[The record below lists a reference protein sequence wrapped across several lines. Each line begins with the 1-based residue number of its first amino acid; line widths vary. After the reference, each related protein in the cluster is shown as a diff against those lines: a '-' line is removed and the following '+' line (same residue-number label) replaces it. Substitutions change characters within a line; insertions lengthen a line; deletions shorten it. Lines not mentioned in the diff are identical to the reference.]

1 MKKYHSTDLYPMTS
15 GRVCRPTSQPPTSGT
30 TENPCHPRDRRR
42 HLLRPEERL
51 PLEPTVYELSAL
63 GNRLLI
69 VREMAHGGHRAAQRG
84 ASQAFAGPPGRNP
97 LPSVGIA
104 DSQERPHVRALAVS
118 PPQLEAVSAV
128 DVLLVLGVQQ
138 RRPVE
143 VAGV

>member
-30 TENPCHPRDRRR
+30 TENPWHPRDRRR

-69 VREMAHGGHRAAQRG
+69 VREMAHGGAIERLNAALRKRLRARLVGTRYLAW
-84 ASQAFAGPPGRNP
+84 ASPTPRNARMFARWPSRP
-97 LPSVGIA
+97 LSSKP
-104 DSQERPHVRALAVS
+104 
-118 PPQLEAVSAV
+118 
-128 DVLLVLGVQQ
+128 
-138 RRPVE
+138 
-143 VAGV
+143 